1 MKRINSEINEL
12 SRFDKSMSKSEF
24 KMRYDPEIG
33 RYVKKHIHNEEIH
46 GEGLK
51 DIFRSVGSKL
61 FGKTSKKLA
70 TKAATKAAEVAA
82 TKTGEHLGNKAGD
95 KIVQLLSEKKPKKQT
110 VQQTISEETERPERP
125 LTDAEIAERV
135 NQLISG
141 GKIKRM

>member
-1 MKRINSEINEL
+1 MG
-12 SRFDKSMSKSEF
+12 KSEF

-61 FGKTSKKLA
+61 LGKTSKEIAK
-70 TKAATKAAEVAA
+70 KAATTAATAAA

-95 KIVQLLSEKKPKKQT
+95 KIVQLLSKKQPKKQT
-110 VQQTISEETERPERP
+110 VQQTISGEATERP
-125 LTDAEIAERV
+125 LTDFEIAERV

-141 GKIKRM
+141 GKIKRF